1 MGTSK
6 LMAQYK
12 KWARQLLKVN
22 PDYVTEPYR
31 IVGYIKGPNWDDPEP
46 EYAHY
51 RDFIRAYGPEL
62 LEEFEAIRALP
73 RNEARERYRKL
84 FSESGIK
91 P

>member
-1 MGTSK
+1 MGTGK

-12 KWARQLLKVN
+12 KWAKHLMKVN
-22 PDYVTEPYR
+22 PGYVTEPDR

-51 RDFIRAYGPEL
+51 RYFIRAYGPEL
-62 LEEFEAIRALP
+62 LDEFEAIRSLP
-73 RNEARERYRKL
+73 SDKAKERYQKL
-84 FSESGIK
+84 LSESGIK